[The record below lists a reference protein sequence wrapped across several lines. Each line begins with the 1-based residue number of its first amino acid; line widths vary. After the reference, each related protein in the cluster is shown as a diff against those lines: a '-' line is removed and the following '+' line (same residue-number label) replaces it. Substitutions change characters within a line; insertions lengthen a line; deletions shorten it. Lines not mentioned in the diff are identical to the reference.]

1 MFHQA
6 SRSVRVAV
14 ILIAINWLAWAAYC
28 VAIGG
33 DALGVE
39 IAVDGY
45 FIRRHPNSPLFPV
58 SRSFWLFSLC
68 YSFLTFGLSIPVVAF
83 LYVFHRPAWDRGA
96 FHAVAMLASLAWLLI
111 LAPRFVRGLIAW
123 AAA

>member
-1 MFHQA
+1 
-6 SRSVRVAV
+6 V
-14 ILIAINWLAWAAYC
+14 INWLAWGAYC

-39 IAVDGY
+39 ITGGEY

-68 YSFLTFGLSIPVVAF
+68 YSFITFGLSIPVLA
-83 LYVFHRPAWDRGA
+83 LLHVFHRPSWDRGT
-96 FHAVAMLASLAWLLI
+96 FDFIVILASLAWLLV
-111 LAPRFVRGLIAW
+111 LAPRFVRGFLAW